1 MKKTI
6 IILASL
12 LLLAAC
18 KVDDSAFVPLVELG
32 TPEESYLLEADGGKI
47 DLQIFSNSDY
57 TVKLDREASWL
68 TLGATEGRGD
78 GVLSVTAALNEGFR
92 RMAGVVLCSDLD
104 TRRDQAERNDG
115 NHPFHRQHL
124 NSRSG

>member
-32 TPEESYLLEADGGKI
+32 TPEASYLLEADGGKI

-92 RMAGVVLCSDLD
+92 RMAGVVLCSELD
-104 TRRDQAERNDG
+104 TRRDTV
-115 NHPFHRQHL
+115 L
-124 NSRSG
+124 IK